1 MPQICVGEQQTE
13 PCEMRITIHVPQH
26 AVDNEFCVYADEKQ
40 LFCGTGSLPPQTVR
54 LKHDSWI
61 FIKNTRGD
69 VIYSQKLLVKWKQK
83 EKRKRVRDPWSLF

>member
-1 MPQICVGEQQTE
+1 
-13 PCEMRITIHVPQH
+13 MRITIHVPQH
-26 AVDNEFCVYADEKQ
+26 AVDNEFYVYADEKQ
-40 LFCGTGSLPPQTVR
+40 LFCGAGILPPQSVR
-54 LKHDSWI
+54 LKQDSWI